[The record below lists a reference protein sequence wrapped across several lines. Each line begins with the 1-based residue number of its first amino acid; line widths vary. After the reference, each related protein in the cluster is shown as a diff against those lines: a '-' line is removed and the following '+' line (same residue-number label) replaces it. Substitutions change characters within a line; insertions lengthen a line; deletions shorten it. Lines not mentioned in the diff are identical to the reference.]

1 MSGRDALRSSQ
12 CRSSCTRPGPLLFSD
27 TGQPHPSG
35 ELPVRAGLFFIPPP
49 PRLLFSS
56 EELTVGGVVVG
67 AVSYGASLLQCSRGV
82 GVDGHSILAEV
93 PVHVALVVCIW
104 SVCRSS
110 QVHFRSRFTL
120 SGEDNR
126 VNVLLDEH
134 VRVGDG
140 VGRHCIGSRQGE
152 EDLGHYLD

>member
-1 MSGRDALRSSQ
+1 MHFVVASVALHVQDRDPYYSATQVSLIHLAS
-12 CRSSCTRPGPLLFSD
+12 F
-27 TGQPHPSG
+27 PSG
-35 ELPVRAGLFFIPPP
+35 QDCFSSPP